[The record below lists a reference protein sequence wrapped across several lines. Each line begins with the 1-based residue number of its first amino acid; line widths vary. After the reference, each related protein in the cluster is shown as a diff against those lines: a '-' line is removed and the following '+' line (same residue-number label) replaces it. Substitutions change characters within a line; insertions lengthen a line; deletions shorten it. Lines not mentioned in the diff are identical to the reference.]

1 LPANAQATASRQAA
15 AGTRVPGQP
24 DARPEPPRRAAEAAV
39 EHDVPPWEDLPAEA
53 YADDDGR
60 SARGERAPMPDDE
73 PRRGPLTVP
82 TATAPETRAPLVEP
96 EPEPVHFGASGD
108 AEALLALGDWR
119 GLIRTLAL
127 GGLVRELAQHC
138 EWVECADDGLQLR
151 LSVAHRH
158 LLDMNRGA
166 VDRLQDLLA
175 GALGRPLKVRIEI
188 GDIAGETPAQ
198 RDALERRA
206 RHAEAVAALEADPFV
221 RELIERFDATLV
233 ESTVKPV

>member
-1 LPANAQATASRQAA
+1 MPANVQATASRQPAT
-15 AGTRVPGQP
+15 GTRVQGQP
-24 DARPEPPRRAAEAAV
+24 DAPPEPPRHAADAIV

-60 SARGERAPMPDDE
+60 SARSERMPMTDDA
-73 PRRGPLTVP
+73 PRRGQPNDP
-82 TATAPETRAPLVEP
+82 TPAEPGVRTSLVAPAQL
-96 EPEPVHFGASGD
+96 GASGD

-119 GLIRTLAL
+119 GLIRMLEL

-138 EWVECADDGLQLR
+138 EWVECAGGGLQLR

-166 VDRLQDLLA
+166 VDRLQDLLS
-175 GALGRPLKVRIEI
+175 GALGRPLKVRIDI

-198 RDALERRA
+198 RDAIERRA

-233 ESTVKPV
+233 ESTVKSL